1 MTTSKD
7 FEVFDSDSH
16 VVEPR
21 EVWEKYLEPEYR
33 VLGKHAL
40 WREEG
45 RYDSYLKING
55 QVFRDTANPNIPRH
69 AVWKP
74 GMTWDSIGELDPD
87 TRHPMS
93 EGAWDP
99 EARLRDMDAMG
110 IDRAFLYPTW
120 FAEGFHLVEDPDVVL
135 RAGPGVQQLDGRLLP
150 SGARSPVRRRDGA
163 SRQHGLRYRRVAP
176 RLGESG
182 VSAGLSF
189 APCSWKGAISPI
201 PTTIL
206 SGENWKAWA

>member
-45 RYDSYLKING
+45 RFDSYLKING
-55 QVFRDTANPNIPRH
+55 QVFRDNGNPNIPRH
-69 AVWKP
+69 AIWKP
-74 GMTWDSIGELDPD
+74 GMTWDSVGELDPD

-93 EGAWDP
+93 EGAWEP
-99 EARLRDMDAMG
+99 QARLRDMDAMG
-110 IDRAFLYPTW
+110 IDRAFVYPTW
-120 FAEGFHLVEDPDVVL
+120 FAEGFHLVEDPDVSYAL
-135 RAGPGVQQLDGRLLP
+135 ARAYNDWIADFCQ
-150 SGARSPVRRRDGA
+150 A
-163 SRQHGLRYRRVAP
+163 AP
-176 RLGESG
+176 
-182 VSAGLSF
+182 
-189 APCSWKGAISPI
+189 
-201 PTTIL
+201 
-206 SGENWKAWA
+206 